1 MAYPAYSI
9 VIIETTANNIT
20 TSETAIFKKTEDA
33 VRTYENAIKI
43 GKRAFLY
50 EQPIPTKFRRKDSQP
65 FSTTN

>member
-9 VIIETTANNIT
+9 VVIETTVNNVT
-20 TSETAIFKKTEDA
+20 TAETAIFQKNADA
-33 VRTYENAIKI
+33 VIVYENAIKI

-65 FSTTN
+65 FSTGN